1 MSCHH
6 RSSGL
11 LRIILLIIF
20 IAIFWRQILLG
31 LAVYFFLTLLTM
43 IIQWTMIHPWFAL
56 LIVLS
61 LIAAWRILPVKLIW
75 RELKTYWQSFK
86 AKLGIIFSQIK

>member
-20 IAIFWRQILLG
+20 IAIFWRQILFG
-31 LAVYFFLTLLTM
+31 LAVYLFVILLTM
-43 IIQWTMIHPWFAL
+43 IIKWTMIHPWFAL
-56 LIVLS
+56 LIVLG
-61 LIAAWRILPVKLIW
+61 LIAIWRVLPVKLIW
-75 RELKTYWQSFK
+75 RELNTYWQSFK
-86 AKLGIIFSQIK
+86 MKLGIIFSQIK

>member
-20 IAIFWRQILLG
+20 IVIFWRQILFG
-31 LAVYFFLTLLTM
+31 LAVYLFVILLTM

-61 LIAAWRILPVKLIW
+61 LIAVWLVLPVKLIW
-75 RELKTYWQSFK
+75 GELKTYWQSFK
-86 AKLGIIFSQIK
+86 AKLGY

>member
-20 IAIFWRQILLG
+20 IAIFWRQILFG
-31 LAVYFFLTLLTM
+31 LAVYLFVILLTM
-43 IIQWTMIHPWFAL
+43 IIKWTMIHPWFAL

-61 LIAAWRILPVKLIW
+61 LIPIWRVLPVKLIW
-75 RELKTYWQSFK
+75 REFKSYWQSFK
-86 AKLGIIFSQIK
+86 AKLGY

>member
-20 IAIFWRQILLG
+20 IVIFWRQILFG
-31 LAVYFFLTLLTM
+31 LAVYLFVILLTM
-43 IIQWTMIHPWFAL
+43 IIKWTMIHPWFAL

-61 LIAAWRILPVKLIW
+61 LIVIWRVLPVKLIR
-75 RELKTYWQSFK
+75 RELNTYWQSFK

>member
-20 IAIFWRQILLG
+20 IVIFWRQILFG
-31 LAVYFFLTLLTM
+31 LAGYLFVILLTM
-43 IIQWTMIHPWFAL
+43 IIKWTMIHPWFAL

-61 LIAAWRILPVKLIW
+61 LIAVLRVLPVKLIW
-75 RELKTYWQSFK
+75 REFKTYWQSFK
-86 AKLGIIFSQIK
+86 AKLGY

>member
-43 IIQWTMIHPWFAL
+43 IIQWTIIHPWLAL

-75 RELKTYWQSFK
+75 RELNTYWQSFK